1 MSTLVCVHAH
11 PDDESILTAGTMGL
25 AAHDGHRVVL
35 VLATR
40 GELGEPV
47 PGILDD
53 GEALGDRREAETHR
67 AAEVLGIERVE
78 FLGYRDSGMMGDA
91 TNDDPTCFWQADVDE
106 AAGRLAAV
114 LADVDADVVT
124 IYDDHGGYGHPDHI
138 QVHRVGLRAAEL
150 AGVDAVFLATAN
162 RDAMTRRAD
171 DLAPDD
177 LPEGVDPADLPAPPD
192 DLDLS
197 TFGTAEADI
206 THAVDVRSVIGLKRS
221 AMATHA
227 SQIAPDSFFL
237 AMPEAVFGLAFGTE
251 WYVAVGA
258 PRPEGA
264 PFATSLL
271 PSAAPMA

>member
-25 AAHDGHRVVL
+25 AARDGHRVVL

-53 GEALGDRREAETHR
+53 GEALGERREAETRR
-67 AAEVLGIERVE
+67 AAEVLGVERVE
-78 FLGYRDSGMMGDA
+78 FLGYRDSGMMGDV
-91 TNDDPTCFWQADVDE
+91 TNDDPTCFWQADVEE
-106 AAGRLAAV
+106 AAGRLASV
-114 LADVDADVVT
+114 LVDVQADVVT

-150 AGVDAVFLATAN
+150 AGVDAVFLATSN
-162 RDAMTRRAD
+162 RDEVTRRRSD
-171 DLAPDD
+171 VVPEE
-177 LPEGVDPADLPAPPD
+177 LPEGVDPDDLPEPPA

-197 TFGTAEADI
+197 TFGTPAADI
-206 THAVDVRSVIGLKRS
+206 THAVDVRSVIDLKRS

-237 AMPEAVFGLAFGTE
+237 ALPEAVFGMAFGTE

-258 PRPEGA
+258 PRPLGA

-271 PSAAPMA
+271 SSS